1 MYVQKERLEL
11 LPTLLNGLHI
21 DAQESATRAASLF
34 NLFLKLLHSLK
45 LPVRGNEDDLQLRNK
60 LGFNENIETAEFVS
74 TWLGKLF
81 LLNVNQI
88 DAKRCPG
95 LSTEDYNFLQIH
107 GKKDIW
113 NPTVSGGMNLIETK
127 VLATKFLAS
136 GAFVDSER
144 FLPALLACADT
155 NSRLSDVGDDILKRA
170 TSAISLEKPG
180 LVKRL
185 FEFYLGTRG
194 TDGSLPA
201 RVPLQLKI
209 LSLLC
214 RSKQCS
220 SFVPQSIQ
228 IVQEG
233 LAPLEAQVQDGNS
246 GTPKQGLETSKLR
259 AQIFVFVNWL
269 ARISS
274 PADISAFAPVLVSQL
289 REYIES
295 QGWPGFPSEDSRP
308 NAGELSSRSYA
319 YESIGLLAAACPD
332 KLLLDANLDLL
343 RWLFRSLSTDPSG
356 KDVSFSIEQAL
367 SSVLGVFGDDVE
379 VDLEKS
385 LTSLFFHHMGLQAGE
400 SDESG
405 SEIVRSTRFMA
416 VGFANRCLPYRNT
429 TARWIDIVAMEGTA
443 NERSEV
449 IEEGRKGLDP
459 YWYSTLHPPK
469 ALGSSVSGEIPEN
482 ARFQFPGFNDLIEQF
497 FGLKP
502 RWDLGRM
509 GASRRQ
515 LARAQDRAV
524 LYCRNVL
531 LDKALRSAGAAPV
544 LDAQWERNVDA
555 LITNDEDA
563 RIKVKKYLR
572 DMIKDDFRSQT
583 SLEVL
588 LDAAFSNLIDP
599 AIEEFNEPN
608 DSILDL
614 YALCPDSCMD
624 GLVIKISSLQN
635 PILSNQKAL
644 REPASHIFGL
654 IASHK
659 RSRQEAVQRMFTIFD
674 QKLNSW
680 RKAVGSEIFQV
691 HGATL
696 AIAYLLSRISCRGN
710 SFPNH
715 TELTATFIISVL
727 DVLEGSRDK
736 LLLDGAMVAIAEL
749 SLFAA
754 LTPDIIPA
762 PHGATAMLQ
771 KLKEK
776 AKDGNEK
783 AIVALGYFASQCPE
797 NEANDSLLNQIVQ
810 ILYELHEVREA
821 PVQFAVG
828 AALSCAAVGWRS
840 KSLVAVLDFEGSPP
854 QTPERINV
862 LSSIL
867 EKVLA
872 DFKSTKP
879 ALRQA
884 VVIWLLCLI
893 QYCGHLEEVRSRLRE
908 CQAAFK
914 RFLADRDPLNQESAS
929 RGLTLV
935 YEKGDRALKDD
946 LIRDLVG
953 SFTGTSAGLAGNV
966 SDETELFDPG
976 ALPTGEGSVTTYK
989 DIMSLASEVGD
1000 PSLVY
1005 RFMSLASNNAI
1016 WSSRAAFGRFGLS
1029 NILSDSSVD
1038 GYLAEN
1044 PKLYPALFRY
1054 RFDPNTNVRNSMN
1067 DIWAALVK
1075 DPSAVID
1082 RHFDNI
1088 MNDLLKNILGK
1099 EWRARQASCAAIA
1112 DLVQGRPVE
1121 KYEKY
1126 LGQIWAL
1133 TFKVP
1138 CRLSSMISIC

>member
-1 MYVQKERLEL
+1 M
-11 LPTLLNGLHI
+11 LPTLLNSLHK
-21 DAQESATRAASLF
+21 DAEESATRAASLF

-45 LPVRGNEDDLQLRNK
+45 LPPRGNKDDLQLRSK
-60 LGFNENIETAEFVS
+60 LGFSESPKTAEFVS

-81 LLNVNQI
+81 LFNI
-88 DAKRCPG
+88 SGTDAKRCPG
-95 LSTEDYNFLQIH
+95 LSTEDYSFLQLY
-107 GKKDIW
+107 GKKDTW
-113 NPTVSGGMNLIETK
+113 NPTISGGMNLIETK

-136 GAFVDSER
+136 GAFLDSER
-144 FLPALLACADT
+144 FLPALFACSDT
-155 NSRLSDVGDDILKRA
+155 NSRLSDVGDGILKRA
-170 TSAISLEKPG
+170 TSAISLEEPG

-185 FEFYLGTRG
+185 FDIYLGTRD

-220 SFVPQSIQ
+220 SFVPQSIR

-233 LAPLEAQVQDGNS
+233 LAPSDAQNQNGTS
-246 GTPKQGLETSKLR
+246 GTPKQGLEISKLR
-259 AQIFVFVNWL
+259 AQIFAFTNWL

-274 PADISAFAPVLVSQL
+274 PVDISAFAPVLVLQL

-295 QGWPGFPSEDSRP
+295 QGWPGFHAESSPP

-319 YESIGLLAAACPD
+319 YESIGLLAAACPG
-332 KLLLDANLDLL
+332 KLLLNVDLDLV
-343 RWLFRSLSTDPSG
+343 RWLFKSLSTDPSG

-367 SSVLGVFGDDVE
+367 SSVLGTFGDDIE
-379 VDLEKS
+379 AKLERS
-385 LTSLFFHHMGLQAGE
+385 LTGLLFQYMNLQVNE

-405 SEIVRSTRFMA
+405 SKVVRSARFMA
-416 VGFANRCLPYRNT
+416 VRFTNRCLPYKNT
-429 TARWIDIVAMEGTA
+429 TARWIDLLAMGSTV

-459 YWYSTLHPPK
+459 YWYRTLRPPK
-469 ALGSSVSGEIPEN
+469 TNECLASDEVPKDGAFEFPE
-482 ARFQFPGFNDLIEQF
+482 FNDLIEQF
-497 FGLKP
+497 FGPKP
-502 RWDLGRM
+502 QWESDGIRPSQSQLGHTR
-509 GASRRQ
+509 
-515 LARAQDRAV
+515 DRAV
-524 LYCRNVL
+524 LFCRDIL
-531 LDKALRSAGAAPV
+531 LHKALRSIGAAPV
-544 LDAQWERNVDA
+544 LDAQWERNINV
-555 LITNDEDA
+555 LVMNDEDT
-563 RIKVKKYLR
+563 RMKVKKYIR
-572 DMIKDDFRSQT
+572 HMVKSDFRFRT
-583 SLEVL
+583 SLELL
-588 LDAAFSNLIDP
+588 LDAAYSSLVDP
-599 AIEEFNEPN
+599 AADVPGRSSE
-608 DSILDL
+608 SILEL
-614 YALCPDSCMD
+614 CALSPDSCMD
-624 GLVIKISSLQN
+624 GLVTKISSLHK
-635 PILSNQKAL
+635 PILSNQTAL
-644 REPASHIFGL
+644 RETASHLFGL
-654 IASHK
+654 LASHK
-659 RSRQEAVQRMFTIFD
+659 QCRQAEVQRMLTVFK
-674 QKLNSW
+674 QKVDSW
-680 RKAVGSEIFQV
+680 RPAVGSDVFQV
-691 HGATL
+691 HGAVL
-696 AIAYLLSRISCRGN
+696 ATAYFLSRISVRGKD
-710 SFPNH
+710 FPDH
-715 TELTATFIISVL
+715 TELALTFITSVL
-727 DVLEGSRDK
+727 DILEDSRDK
-736 LLLDGAMVAIAEL
+736 LLLDGAMVAVAEL

-754 LTPDIIPA
+754 LSPDTIPS
-762 PHGATAMLQ
+762 PYSATTILQ

-776 AKDGNEK
+776 AKSGDEK
-783 AIVALGYFASQCPE
+783 AIIALGYIASQCQE
-797 NEANDSLLNQIVQ
+797 DKANDSLLSQIIQ
-810 ILYELHEVREA
+810 ILYELHEVRQA

-840 KSLVAVLDFEGSPP
+840 KSLIAVLDFEGSAP
-854 QTPERINV
+854 QTPERTNTLV
-862 LSSIL
+862 LIL
-867 EKVLA
+867 DKVLA

-884 VVIWLLCLI
+884 VVIWLLCLV
-893 QYCGHLEEVRSRLRE
+893 QYCGHLEEVQSRLRE

-914 RFLADRDPLNQESAS
+914 GLLGDRDSLNQESAS

-935 YEKGDRALKDD
+935 YEKGDRSLKDD

-1038 GYLAEN
+1038 GYLADN
-1044 PKLYPALFRY
+1044 AKLYPALFRY
-1054 RFDPNTNVRNSMN
+1054 RYDPNTNVRNSMN

-1082 RHFDNI
+1082 RQFDSI
-1088 MNDLLKNILGK
+1088 MSDLLKNILGK

-1112 DLVQGRPVE
+1112 DLVQGRPLE

-1126 LGQIWAL
+1126 LGQIWTV
-1133 TFKVP
+1133 TFKV
-1138 CRLSSMISIC
+1138 LALF

>member
-1 MYVQKERLEL
+1 M
-11 LPTLLNGLHI
+11 LPTLLDGLHI

-45 LPVRGNEDDLQLRNK
+45 LPIRGSEEDEQLRTK
-60 LGFNENIETAEFVS
+60 LGFSENAKTAEFVS

-81 LLNVNQI
+81 LLNVNQK

-95 LSTEDYNFLQIH
+95 LSTEDYSFLQLY
-107 GKKDIW
+107 GKKDTW

-127 VLATKFLAS
+127 VLAAKFLAS
-136 GAFVDSER
+136 GAFIDSER
-144 FLPALLACADT
+144 FLPALFACADT

-170 TSAISLEKPG
+170 TTAVSLEEPG

-185 FEFYLGTRG
+185 FDVYIGMRG

-214 RSKQCS
+214 RSRRCS

-233 LAPLEAQVQDGNS
+233 LAPLEPQVQNGNS
-246 GTPKQGLETSKLR
+246 GTLKQGLEISKLR
-259 AQIFVFVNWL
+259 AQIFTFTNWL

-274 PADISAFAPVLVSQL
+274 PTDISAFAPVLASQL

-295 QGWPGFPSEDSRP
+295 QGWPGFHSEESRP

-332 KLLLDANLDLL
+332 KLLLDADLDLL
-343 RWLFRSLSTDPSG
+343 RWLFKSLSTDPSG
-356 KDVSFSIEQAL
+356 NDVSFSVEQAL
-367 SSVLGVFGDDVE
+367 SSVLGAFGDDIE
-379 VDLEKS
+379 EDLEKS
-385 LTSLFFHHMGLQAGE
+385 LTSLCFHHMGLQVGE
-400 SDESG
+400 TDESG

-416 VGFANRCLPYRNT
+416 VRFANRCLPYRNT
-429 TARWIDIVAMEGTA
+429 TARWIDLVAMEGTA

-459 YWYSTLHPPK
+459 YWYRTLHPPK
-469 ALGSSVSGEIPEN
+469 VYGSSASGEVPEN
-482 ARFQFPGFNDLIEQF
+482 ARFQFPEFNDLIEQF
-497 FGLKP
+497 FGPKP
-502 RWDLGRM
+502 RWELARM
-509 GASRRQ
+509 GASQRQ
-515 LARAQDRAV
+515 LAHAEDRAV
-524 LYCRNVL
+524 FYCRSIL
-531 LDKALRSAGAAPV
+531 LDKALRSAGAAPIV
-544 LDAQWERNVDA
+544 DAQWERNVDA

-572 DMIKDDFRSQT
+572 DMIKDEPRSQK
-583 SLEVL
+583 SLELL
-588 LDAAFSNLIDP
+588 LDAAFNRLIDP
-599 AIEEFNEPN
+599 AIGELNRPS
-608 DSILDL
+608 DSILEL
-614 YALCPDSCMD
+614 CALTPDSCMD

-635 PILSNQKAL
+635 PILSNQKAQ
-644 REPASHIFGL
+644 RETASHVFGL
-654 IASHK
+654 LASHK
-659 RSRQEAVQRMFTIFD
+659 QGRQEAAQSMLTIFD
-674 QKLNSW
+674 QKIRSW
-680 RKAVGSEIFQV
+680 RQAVGSEVFQV
-691 HGATL
+691 HGAIL
-696 AIAYLLSRISCRGN
+696 ATAYMLSRVSCRDK
-710 SFPNH
+710 SFLNH
-715 TELTATFIISVL
+715 AELTRPFITSIL
-727 DVLEGSRDK
+727 DLLEGSRDK
-736 LLLDGAMVAIAEL
+736 LLLEGSMVAIAEL

-754 LTPDIIPA
+754 LTPNVIPS
-762 PHGATAMLQ
+762 PHSATAMLQ

-776 AKDGNEK
+776 AKVGNEK
-783 AIVALGYFASQCPE
+783 AIAALGYFASQCPE
-797 NEANDSLLNQIVQ
+797 NEGDDSLLSKIVQ
-810 ILYELHEVREA
+810 TLYELHEVREA

-840 KSLVAVLDFEGSPP
+840 KSLIAVLDFEGSPP
-854 QTPERINV
+854 QTLERFNV

-884 VVIWLLCLI
+884 VVIWLLCLV
-893 QYCGHLEEVRSRLRE
+893 QYCGHLEEVQSRLRE

-914 RFLADRDPLNQESAS
+914 RFLADRDSLNQESAS

-935 YEKGDRALKDD
+935 YEKGDRVLKDD

-1029 NILSDSSVD
+1029 NILSDSSVG

-1067 DIWAALVK
+1067 DIWSALVK

-1082 RHFDNI
+1082 HHFDSI

-1126 LGQIWAL
+1126 LGQIWTL
-1133 TFKVP
+1133 TFKVSR
-1138 CRLSSMISIC
+1138 RLPQ